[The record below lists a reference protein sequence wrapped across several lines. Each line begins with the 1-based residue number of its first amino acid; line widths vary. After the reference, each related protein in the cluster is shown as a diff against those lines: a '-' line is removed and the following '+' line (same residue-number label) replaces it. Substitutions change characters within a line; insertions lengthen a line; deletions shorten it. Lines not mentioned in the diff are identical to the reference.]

1 MLESLKL
8 DHPTYFN
15 MQLRNILGIIT
26 QRLPSSIKVDTD
38 YGELTVQLDSIET
51 NFIPK
56 TGDEITLE
64 CQVQLDEGYVDQQG
78 EILEV
83 KKIFPTRIEPNQK
96 CTVERVFE
104 EFTVLTSS
112 AYVLKED
119 VPKGYQLH
127 LGDIVQVDLIECKY
141 VRELNFFQI

>member
-1 MLESLKL
+1 MLDSLKL
-8 DHPTYFN
+8 ENPTYFN

-26 QRLPSSIKVDTD
+26 QRQPSSVVVDTD

-51 NFIPK
+51 TFIPK

-83 KKIFPTRIEPNQK
+83 KKIFPTRIETKVK

-104 EFTVLTSS
+104 EFAVLSLH
-112 AYVLKED
+112 AYVLIED
-119 VPKGYQLH
+119 VPIGYRLH

-141 VRELNFFQI
+141 VRHLQFI